1 MEPNVIPLLK
11 EARNRLARAERC
23 FEQVYQS
30 QSEFSLAAER
40 VRELL
45 QETRSWLEDY
55 SEEVR
60 DVGGTAGE
68 DRPAGIP
75 ASGGS

>member
-1 MEPNVIPLLK
+1 MAANHVALLK

-68 DRPAGIP
+68 D
-75 ASGGS
+75 

>member
-1 MEPNVIPLLK
+1 MAANALPVLK
-11 EARNRLARAERC
+11 EARNRLARAQRC

-30 QSEFSLAAER
+30 QPEFSLSAER

-60 DVGGTAGE
+60 AN
-68 DRPAGIP
+68 
-75 ASGGS
+75 ASESGNDPE